1 MQKGNEMKIGSS
13 NDSEAVKEQYSTSKG
28 LDIRIAFHDKYSTN
42 KQGYGSWL
50 VSNYDI
56 RKGMSVLDIKTPR
69 LIQFKYSSPILPLE
83 G

>member
-1 MQKGNEMKIGSS
+1 MKIGSS

-42 KQGYGSWL
+42 RRGYGPWL

-56 RKGMSVLDIKTPR
+56 REGMSVLDIKTPR
-69 LIQFKYSSPILPLE
+69 LIQFNYSSAVFVA
-83 G
+83 